1 MGTSEYREIDIEEA
15 KQIATRRKLQPSR
28 VRGTS
33 TLRFS
38 DGKND
43 RLEIID
49 WTEFERILL
58 KRQLGIFESGGWMKL
73 MRKRPSLPKEI
84 KE

>member
-1 MGTSEYREIDIEEA
+1 MGMPELREIDIEEA
-15 KQIATRRKLQPSR
+15 KRIAANRGLLPSR

-38 DGKND
+38 NGTNE

-49 WTEFERILL
+49 WTEFEATVR
-58 KRQLGIFESGGWMKL
+58 RRSLGVYESGGWMKL
-73 MRKRPSLPKEI
+73 MRKH
-84 KE
+84 